1 LVTLGKRFD
10 RKKQRE
16 KRMNNCRHS
25 RGFSL
30 IEVLASCVVLSVAA
44 IETTVVWRLA
54 DYKALMARLDQRAGR
69 ILREYYELQ
78 TFAPKSA
85 KPFTETALPAGYV
98 PQDPVSGFLY
108 HPLKNNTSGSNP
120 RYDNLIQ
127 YWIKSLSGS
136 GELTLT
142 YTVPGYRSEVTRTF
156 TKTVT
161 LDPLPT
167 STPTP

>member
-1 LVTLGKRFD
+1 
-10 RKKQRE
+10 
-16 KRMNNCRHS
+16 
-25 RGFSL
+25 L
-30 IEVLASCVVLSVAA
+30 IEVLASCVVLSVAVIVITA
-44 IETTVVWRLA
+44 VWRLA
-54 DYKALMARLDQRAGR
+54 DYKALMARLDHRAGR

-85 KPFTETALPAGYV
+85 KPFPETTVPAGYA

-108 HPLKNNTSGSNP
+108 HPLKNNSSGSHP
-120 RYDNLIQ
+120 QYDNLIH
-127 YWIKSLSGS
+127 YSIKSSSGS

-142 YTVPGYRSEVTRTF
+142 YTVPGYRSEGTQTF
-156 TKTVT
+156 TKAVT